1 MLFICTKMG
10 IFARIPVALRQQKPP
25 VSMVYAEKAF

>member
-1 MLFICTKMG
+1 MG
-10 IFARIPVALRQQKPP
+10 IFVGIPVAPPQQKPP